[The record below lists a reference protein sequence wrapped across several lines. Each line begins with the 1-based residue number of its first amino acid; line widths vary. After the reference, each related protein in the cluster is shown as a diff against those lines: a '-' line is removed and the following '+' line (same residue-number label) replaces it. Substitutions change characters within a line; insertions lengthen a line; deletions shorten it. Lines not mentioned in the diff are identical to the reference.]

1 MSAESSRTAG
11 APTAGTTQATAA
23 PGATPAAASG
33 AAPPRHPALELVSRY
48 RAIFRAAWAA
58 RHELA
63 GPARLADERAFLPA
77 ALSLQQTPPHP
88 APRRTALALCALFSI
103 ALAWSIV
110 GEVDVVAVAPGR
122 VVVREGTKLVQ
133 PIETAVVRAIR
144 VRDGDRVRAGQ
155 VLVEL
160 DATAASADRASV
172 AEQLAGA
179 EDEAARARTLLAAL
193 DGGGLRA
200 ALLPA
205 RSATSALHA
214 EWSDIGARIA
224 RLDAEIARRTAESAT
239 ATAALAKI
247 EDTLPL
253 ARQREADIR
262 SLAEQGFV
270 AGHAGQDRARE
281 RLELERDLATQRARV
296 REAQAALAESR
307 QTRAA
312 FLAET
317 RRGLNDRL
325 LQATLKAAQLRSE
338 GAKTEQRERLMQLAA
353 PVDGTVQQLAVHT
366 PGGVVTPAQ
375 PLMVVV
381 PADAQVTAEVTIDN
395 KDIGFVKEG
404 QDAEVKLETFAFT
417 RYGTVPARVLR
428 VSGDAVVDDKRGT
441 AVFTAT
447 LALQA
452 AHMRIDERDIALA
465 PGMNLTA
472 EIKTGRRR
480 VIDYLLAPL
489 QQRASESLRER

>member
-1 MSAESSRTAG
+1 MN
-11 APTAGTTQATAA
+11 APV
-23 PGATPAAASG
+23 
-33 AAPPRHPALELVSRY
+33 AAPPRHAAIELLARY
-48 RAIFRAAWAA
+48 RDIFRAAWAA

-77 ALSLQQTPPHP
+77 ALSLQHTPPHP
-88 APRRTALALCALFSI
+88 APRRTAIAICALFAI
-103 ALAWSIV
+103 ALGWSIV

-133 PIETAVVRAIR
+133 PSETAVVRAIH

-160 DATAASADRASV
+160 DTTAASADRASV

-179 EDEAARARTLLAAL
+179 EDEAARARVLLRTL
-193 DGGGLRA
+193 DGGTPPASPGGTRDDGLA
-200 ALLPA
+200 
-205 RSATSALHA
+205 A
-214 EWSDIGARIA
+214 EWSDITARLA
-224 RLDAEIARRTAESAT
+224 RLDAEAARRSAEAAT
-239 ATAALAKI
+239 ANAALAKI

-262 SLAEQGFV
+262 GLADQGFV
-270 AGHAGQDRARE
+270 AGHAGQDRTRE
-281 RLELERDLATQRARV
+281 RIELERDLATQRARV

-312 FLAET
+312 FVAET
-317 RRGLNDRL
+317 RRALNDRL
-325 LQATLKAAQLRSE
+325 VQAGLKIAQLRSE
-338 GAKTEQRERLMQLAA
+338 GLKTQQRERLMQLTA

-366 PGGVVTPAQ
+366 AGGVVTPAQ
-375 PLMVVV
+375 ALMVVV
-381 PADAQVTAEVTIDN
+381 PAEAQVTAEVAVDN
-395 KDIGFVKEG
+395 KDIGFVHEG
-404 QDAEVKLETFAFT
+404 QIAEVKFETFAFT
-417 RYGTVPARVLR
+417 RYGTVPARVMR

-447 LALQA
+447 LVLQTER
-452 AHMRIDERDIALA
+452 MRVDGRDIALA

-480 VIDYLLAPL
+480 VIDYLLAPV
-489 QQRASESLRER
+489 QQRTAESLRER